1 MKIETKFQDEIE
13 VNESAIL
20 TFEQGLPGFEDENK
34 FVLLPIED
42 TDLSLLQSIQ
52 TKELAFITTDPFL
65 FFKDYNF
72 ELSTVEQEQL
82 DINEEN
88 DVLVQVII
96 TVVDPYKKST
106 ANLQAPVILNVK
118 NNKCKQII
126 LTDGRY
132 RTKHLLTNGL
142 IGQEG

>member
-1 MKIETKFQDEIE
+1 MEIKTKFQDVIEIQ
-13 VNESAIL
+13 ESDIL
-20 TFEQGLPGFEDENK
+20 IFKQGLPGFEEEKN
-34 FVLLPIED
+34 FILIPIED

-52 TKELAFITTDPFL
+52 TKDLAFITTDPFL
-65 FFKDYNF
+65 LFKDYDF

-82 DINEEN
+82 NINEEN

-96 TVVDPYKKST
+96 TVADPFEKST
-106 ANLQAPVILNVK
+106 ANLQAPVIINVK

-126 LTDGRY
+126 LSDGRY
-132 RTKHLLTNGL
+132 RTKHLLTEAL